1 MFSMFNERADDLKI
15 QIEVA
20 LAAIQAQLKSSGE
33 VVVAEYLKRYQDA
46 LVSLESG
53 SQDEM
58 VKRLRAILGCSRCYM
73 ESSSNYDQDFLQEM
87 WKTEVIIKQ
96 ELS

>member
-15 QIEVA
+15 QIEIA

-58 VKRLRAILGCSRCYM
+58 VKRLRAILGCSRGYM